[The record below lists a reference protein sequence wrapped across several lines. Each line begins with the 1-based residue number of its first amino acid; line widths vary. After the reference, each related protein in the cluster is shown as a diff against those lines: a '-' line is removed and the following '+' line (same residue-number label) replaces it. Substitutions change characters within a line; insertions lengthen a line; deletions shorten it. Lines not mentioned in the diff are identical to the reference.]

1 MSEVAIVRTYTL
13 KPGDIQRKWYIV
25 DAEGQN
31 LGRLAS
37 KIAAILRGKHKPSF
51 TPWMDNGDFV
61 IVVNA
66 GKVAV
71 SGNRATDKFY
81 YTFSGYL
88 GGMKTISLRDQLT
101 KHPDRVLMSAIKGM
115 LPHNKLGRQ
124 LFKKMKVYAG
134 AEHPHAAQQPE
145 AYSFSDSS
153 K

>member
-1 MSEVAIVRTYTL
+1 MRTYTL

-71 SGNRATDKFY
+71 SGNREADKFY

-115 LPHNKLGRQ
+115 LPHNRLGRQ
-124 LFKKMKVYAG
+124 MVKKLKVYSG
-134 AEHPHAAQQPE
+134 VEHPHMAQQPE
-145 AYSFSDSS
+145 
-153 K
+153 KLEL

>member
-1 MSEVAIVRTYTL
+1 MRTYTL

-88 GGMKTISLRDQLT
+88 GGMKAISLRDQLT

-115 LPHNKLGRQ
+115 LPHNRLGRQ
-124 LFKKMKVYAG
+124 MVKKLKVYAG
-134 AEHPHAAQQPE
+134 VEHPHMAQQPE
-145 AYSFSDSS
+145 
-153 K
+153 KLEL